1 MPKQGWTTVDL
12 PAMSGRTVVVTGASS
27 GLGFVTAREL
37 AAAGAQVILAVR
49 DEAKGHGAAAAMPGT
64 TEVQPL
70 DLSSLASVR
79 AFAAAWTGPLDILIN
94 NAGIMQVPQGRTT
107 DGFEVQIGTNH
118 LGPFALTNLLMPHI
132 SDRVV
137 TVSSEMH
144 KRGHIDLE
152 DLNGERRPYDSFQA
166 YCDTKLANLLFTFEL
181 QRRLTR
187 ARSGVRSMACRSRNQ
202 QDEPGQPRHRPQ
214 RPGPEDPRLLRP
226 GRRPR
231 RTAHALRG
239 NRRIARRK
247 LRGARRTRRTPRLP
261 YPRPGQR
268 DRAGQRTRATVV
280 GRVVPAYWHRS
291 EPASRL
297 LTQDHGVMA
306 NYCVEETRTHGSP
319 ASARV

>member
-37 AAAGAQVILAVR
+37 AAAGAEVILAVR

-187 ARSGVRSMACRSRNQ
+187 AGSGVRSMAAHPGISKTNLASHVTGLKGLGLKILACFA
-202 QDEPGQPRHRPQ
+202 QDADHGALPTLYAATGELPGASYAGPDG
-214 RPGPEDPRLLRP
+214 PGE
-226 GRRPR
+226 RRGYPTLVQASE
-231 RTAHALRG
+231 TARDSEL
-239 NRRIARRK
+239 ARR
-247 LRGARRTRRTPRLP
+247 LWDA
-261 YPRPGQR
+261 
-268 DRAGQRTRATVV
+268 
-280 GRVVPAYWHRS
+280 S
-291 EPASRL
+291 SRL
-297 LTQDHGVMA
+297 TGTGRNL
-306 NYCVEETRTHGSP
+306 P
-319 ASARV
+319 AAS